1 MDAAYIIQMAISMV
15 ISLIMAIWFIRKQ
28 NKEYKSNIDAIGR
41 LEKFFSKKEDYSTY
55 KEVISE
61 GEASQSVGG
70 LVIKNVANDDAE
82 LKSLIKDINDYIRKS
97 KGTVAFS
104 IIQNKTERRISM
116 LYEIA
121 TSKLSF
127 PTHIGLMGTF
137 AGVFI
142 GLLMFLVGT
151 WSSGEITDANIQSLI
166 AGVLVSMITSWCGI
180 SKLIDSHRAASKA
193 TNQIDIDKNEFYE
206 WVQNELMP
214 SVDVSMVEAIGK
226 LHETIDQF
234 EPTFSRVI
242 IEFKNAFKNVTGAF
256 GNEFRESVQI
266 VASAVDTMG
275 QNMNKVNRN
284 IELQESLLSTIRSNQ
299 LIKGMDAFVEASKR
313 FGEITGSLDQFERAR
328 RLMLVA
334 VQKTINLQ
342 KDFNDS
348 LQVPKQIAA
357 EVNAILDRIRTFEQ
371 NINGLGENIAHTQ
384 MVGSA
389 LVQQIKENITAI
401 RSKQKVAE
409 SYSDTANKKL
419 EAYFES
425 QKKEVG
431 RIMQKYNEALDAYLN
446 DYEAMLKERKEELE
460 LRKREFIE
468 VIDQKLSID
477 EVRDEFS
484 NLKRLNDISQKLEQ
498 LMRNPVDGTRLMKV
512 LSGIHTE
519 LNAISAIQEDQKKG
533 GFRMGFGNSSN
544 TAVDRAQR
552 EKKDAIRQAEEAE
565 REKNDAIRQAE
576 EAKRKAEEAEREKIR
591 IAEQAERDRREKEIL
606 LAKIEEEKKKDEVAM
621 EGIHYVQNASSISE
635 VANESLT
642 SNSHLET
649 SDDFKKQ
656 VDVQEVETE
665 RSSSTRVSENESQGE
680 TIKKPWYKFW

>member
-1 MDAAYIIQMAISMV
+1 MDVAYITQLL
-15 ISLIMAIWFIRKQ
+15 ISLVVSFCMAFWFIRKQ
-28 NKEYKSNIDAIGR
+28 TKEYKLNMKAIGR
-41 LEKFFSKKEDYSTY
+41 LEKFFSKKENYSTY
-55 KEVISE
+55 KEFVAD
-61 GEASQSVGG
+61 GDADKTVGG

-142 GLLMFLVGT
+142 GLLMFLGGT
-151 WSSGEITDANIQSLI
+151 WYSGEITDANIQSLI
-166 AGVLVSMITSWCGI
+166 AGVLVSMVTSWCGI
-180 SKLIDSHRAASKA
+180 SRLIDSHRAASKA
-193 TNQIDIDKNEFYE
+193 TNQIDVDKNEFYE

-234 EPTFSRVI
+234 EPTFSKVI
-242 IEFKNAFKNVTGAF
+242 TEFKDAFQNVTGAF
-256 GNEFRESVQI
+256 GNEFRESVQV

-275 QNMNKVNRN
+275 QNMNKVNKN
-284 IELQESLLSTIRSNQ
+284 IELQKTLLATIKSNQ

-334 VQKTINLQ
+334 AQETINLQ
-342 KDFNDS
+342 KDFNES
-348 LQVPKQIAA
+348 LQIPKQVAA
-357 EVNAILDRIRTFEQ
+357 EINVILDRIRTFEQ

-401 RSKQKVAE
+401 RNKQKVAE
-409 SYSDTANKKL
+409 NYSDTANKKL

-446 DYEAMLKERKEELE
+446 DYEVMLKERKTELE
-460 LRKREFIE
+460 QRKREFIE
-468 VIDQKLSID
+468 VIDQKLSIE

-484 NLKRLNDISQKLEQ
+484 NLKRLNDISRKLEQ
-498 LMRNPVDGTRLMKV
+498 LMRNPVDGARLMKV

-533 GFRMGFGNSSN
+533 GFHMGFGNSSN

-552 EKKDAIRQAEEAE
+552 EKE
-565 REKNDAIRQAE
+565 DAIRQAE
-576 EAKRKAEEAEREKIR
+576 EAKRKADEAEREKIR
-591 IAEQAERDRREKEIL
+591 IAEQAKVQAEKDKRERELL
-606 LAKIEEEKKKDEVAM
+606 LAKIEEDKKKDKLAM
-621 EGIHYVQNASSISE
+621 EVIQQVQNSSQTSDVVSE
-635 VANESLT
+635 TLNLS
-642 SNSHLET
+642 SHLDVSDESKKQIDMQGLNADESSSNLVLEKENQEET
-649 SDDFKKQ
+649 S
-656 VDVQEVETE
+656 
-665 RSSSTRVSENESQGE
+665 
-680 TIKKPWYKFW
+680 KKPWYKFW